1 MEFLVAPVRILGE
14 GGKVTGIECIRM
26 ELGEP
31 DASGRR
37 RPIPIKGS
45 EFTIA
50 CDSIVPAIG
59 QAADLAFVPK
69 ESGIA
74 INKWNTFD
82 VDPVTFAT
90 NVPGVFAGGDV
101 VTGPATVVKAVYAG
115 KEAAVS
121 IDRYLKG
128 EEVAAGR
135 AKDWTEGPR
144 RQGRCIEGGQGS
156 PGHLSAPET
165 GRAEGRFPGSG
176 PGTDRRGGRPGGE
189 PLPRLRHLL
198 RVLPV
203 RRCLHR
209 RGDRP

>member
-1 MEFLVAPVRILGE
+1 
-14 GGKVTGIECIRM
+14 M

-101 VTGPATVVKAVYAG
+101 VTGPATIVKAVGAG

-135 AKDWTEGPR
+135 AKDWKKDLADKADVSKVAKAPR
-144 RQGRCIEGGQGS
+144 VSYPLLERE
-156 PGHLSAPET
+156 
-165 GRAEGRFPGSG
+165 RAEGRFPGG
-176 PGTDRRGGRPGGE
+176 RPGTDRRGGRPGGE
-189 PLPRLRHLL
+189 PLPLLRDLL

-203 RRCLHR
+203 RRGLHR
-209 RGDRP
+209 RCDRP